1 MKRKKVVK
9 MLLILSAGAML
20 TGCGGNTIRETGGA
34 ISALQDA
41 NAYVTEHQAGLN
53 EYFDALEAER
63 KEATVE
69 RREDAVLSG
78 SGVGTVSSDPNASLY
93 ETFTSEMNGFVGDPD
108 TITLHV
114 MEKEGSRFDTDS
126 REIDLRDS
134 LLLFLMNDTDHE
146 VMFEVDGV
154 PGVMACEGIYV
165 DGGMGCYFA
174 PGDYMTEDGEVTIRR
189 MDESGNQEAERTI
202 YIAL

>member
-93 ETFTSEMNGFVGDPD
+93 ETFTSEMDGFVGDPD

-126 REIDLRDS
+126 REIDLRES

-146 VMFEVDGV
+146 TAQVFLRTLKT
-154 PGVMACEGIYV
+154 ACPLPEIKWNRQRNRSLHKIIRQRN
-165 DGGMGCYFA
+165 A
-174 PGDYMTEDGEVTIRR
+174 HIRR
-189 MDESGNQEAERTI
+189 LFCNF
-202 YIAL
+202 